1 MSVYLLWGLRK
12 LEKEKMLCFSFLRD
26 VLNKNANLVH
36 GVMNQHI
43 TSAYLQNW
51 EWPIRGHGGNLF
63 LRPTCERGCNHAVL
77 WKEQLGYDLRAFLG
91 DFGSSLIL
99 QHGSDESLSFIGTQF
114 SYQSTQTINS
124 DTSNIPPNSHKVFIK
139 DRGPFPQRLELNLP
153 QWQYCLLSYTRH
165 LFILCWRAQSKT
177 RHSAGETELIDAT
190 VPVLAERGDTAP
202 FKAPLNTFF
211 LHQRARR
218 APLQT
223 VCARGLRQHHIYV
236 SVINFISFISWQ
248 KPEWFLRWMALSPA
262 WPSWHYSAGS
272 LLL

>member
-12 LEKEKMLCFSFLRD
+12 LEKEKMSCFSFLRD
-26 VLNKNANLVH
+26 VLDKNANLVH

-43 TSAYLQNW
+43 TSAYLLGMTYQGTWREFIFETN
-51 EWPIRGHGGNLF
+51 
-63 LRPTCERGCNHAVL
+63 L
-77 WKEQLGYDLRAFLG
+77 WKRLQPCSAVERAVRLRFE
-91 DFGSSLIL
+91 SLPWRVWL
-99 QHGSDESLSFIGTQF
+99 FSYPDESLSFIGTQF

-165 LFILCWRAQSKT
+165 LFILCWCAQSKT

-211 LHQRARR
+211 LRQRARR

-236 SVINFISFISWQ
+236 GVINFISFISWQ